1 MSENTTVSFEQLS
14 LPDSIL
20 QALKVIGYEKPSPI
34 QEACIPLIQQ
44 DIDLIGQ
51 AQTGTGKTAAFALPS
66 LAKVDVSV
74 NKPQVCV
81 ICPTRELAIQVAE
94 AFGEYAKFI
103 KGFRVLPIY
112 GGQPYP
118 PQLRQLDKGV
128 HVVVGTPG
136 RIMDHMR
143 RGSLKWDHLKT
154 LVLDEADE
162 MLRMGFID
170 DVEWIL
176 EHTPEQRQIALFSA
190 TMPKPI
196 KKVAEKFLNEPQH
209 VQIESKAKTASTIEQ
224 LFVSVSNNYKLE
236 ALTRILESE
245 NSDATII
252 FMRTKSSCDE
262 LAKKLTARGFSA
274 EAIHGDMQ
282 QKQREQMVQQ
292 LKDNKIDIII
302 ATDVAARGLDVE
314 RISHVINYDIP
325 HDSES
330 YVHRIGRTGRAGREG
345 KAILFVAPRERH
357 LLRMI
362 ERNNSTTIARMSLP
376 SVEVIN
382 DERTRRFLD
391 DVQQQII
398 AGEHEAFRHIIERI
412 QSEHNQSGVD
422 IASALASLLFKDKP
436 LLLENLPEIPDFE
449 DSKGG
454 RSNSN
459 KPSGRGKAPVRTQA
473 EPLKGDPDVEL
484 QRYVIHVGRDHG
496 VSPKHI
502 VGAIANEAEMESRYI
517 GNIKLF
523 DDVSTVDLPSGM
535 PPEVMRILQR
545 ARVCGQSLNIELA
558 SEYLKGDSD
567 GGKPGRKHKGGK
579 SKPRQGKPSHKKGGG
594 KRSGNDKRSGEKR
607 AHDKPKD
614 GKGSDKRKKKSS

>member
-1 MSENTTVSFEQLS
+1 MSSQEHPSFADMA
-14 LPDSIL
+14 LPEAIL
-20 QALKVIGYEKPSPI
+20 NALNSIGYETPSPI
-34 QEACIPLIQQ
+34 QAQCIPLI
-44 DIDLIGQ
+44 IEGHDLIGQ
-51 AQTGTGKTAAFALPS
+51 AQTGTGKTAAFALPT
-66 LAKVDVSV
+66 LANIDLSIKQ
-74 NKPQVCV
+74 PQVCV

-94 AFGEYAKFI
+94 AFAEYAKFL

-118 PQLRQLDKGV
+118 PQLRQLERGV

-143 RGSLKWDHLKT
+143 RGSLKWDNLKT

-176 EHTPEQRQIALFSA
+176 EHTPAERQIALFSA

-196 KKVAEKFLNEPQH
+196 KKVADSFLKNPKLI
-209 VQIESKAKTASTIEQ
+209 QIESKAKTASTIEQ
-224 LFVSVSNNYKLE
+224 KHIIVSSNYKLE

-245 NSDATII
+245 ATDATII

-262 LAKKLTARGFSA
+262 LAKKLTARGFAA

-292 LKDNKIDIII
+292 LKDGKVDIII

-330 YVHRIGRTGRAGREG
+330 YVHRIGRTGRAGRSG
-345 KAILFVAPRERH
+345 KAILFVTPRERH

-362 ERNNSTTIARMSLP
+362 ERNNSTQIERMSLP
-376 SVEVIN
+376 SVETIN
-382 DERTRRFLD
+382 DERVRRFFD

-398 AGEHEAFRHIIERI
+398 AGEHTDYLPIVEQI
-412 QSEHNQSGVD
+412 QSEHNQSGIE
-422 IASALASLLFKDKP
+422 IAAALASLLFKDKP
-436 LLLENLPEIPDFE
+436 LLLESLPEIPNFE
-449 DSKGG
+449 KNERDTKEKGE
-454 RSNSN
+454 RS
-459 KPSGRGKAPVRTQA
+459 RGKAPIKTQP
-473 EPLKGDPDVEL
+473 EPMKGMPEL
-484 QRYVIHVGRDHG
+484 ELERFVIHVGRNHG

-502 VGAIANEAEMESRYI
+502 VGAIANEAELDSKYI
-517 GNIKLF
+517 GNIKLY
-523 DDVSTVDLPSGM
+523 DEVTTVDLPADM
-535 PPEVMRILQR
+535 PNEILQVLRR
-545 ARVCGQSLNIELA
+545 ARICGKPMNIEPA
-558 SEYLKGDSD
+558 TDYVKSSGDK
-567 GGKPGRKHKGGK
+567 KPGKRK
-579 SKPRQGKPSHKKGGG
+579 PG
-594 KRSGNDKRSGEKR
+594 KRSNASNRKSAPSKQRS
-607 AHDKPKD
+607 DKP
-614 GKGSDKRKKKSS
+614 GKKKSKSKA